1 MGFDGDDLPNVGAR
15 AWYVAGTWA
24 LTGERKHGRL
34 EPHHDLLRGG
44 IGAVELTARV
54 EELRFEAASYPG
66 SEFGFP
72 TAGAVR
78 PMPIARSR
86 WGSTGISITTSRSQS
101 NIVTEWIDDPARSP
115 APASGGRFVSPVLLL
130 QFRF

>member
-1 MGFDGDDLPNVGAR
+1 MGFGGDDLPSVAAR

-34 EPHHDLLRGG
+34 EPRHDLLRGG

-72 TAGAVR
+72 TAATL
-78 PMPIARSR
+78 
-86 WGSTGISITTSRSQS
+86 STNADRAITLGINWYLNHYVKIQG
-101 NIVTEWIDDPARSP
+101 NIIREWIEDPARSP